1 VRVINRTSEIQCPRL
16 DDERGFTLIEMVVA
30 LAIGAIAFAALG
42 TVLVGGLKA
51 VAVQK
56 TRSRANDIATQGIE
70 DLQRF
75 DYNHLGLC
83 TPPPGTAPAGLS
95 DTVFLPNC
103 TSPTYEQPC
112 PLTTG
117 TVPASSYTCPN
128 TNIQYSVR
136 RYVAWADSS
145 HAVKRLAVFV
155 DWTDTVGNHEVA
167 QQSSLRAP
175 DAGSVVGLSPPSIGT
190 ISILVSGAP
199 ASSTNPVQLVNGIVA
214 SSVTFQASATGI
226 PDSVVVAF
234 STLVN
239 DQPTTSTLPLTT
251 SDNGATWSAV
261 LPSGSNQFT
270 FGAGTQYIT
279 FVAARSADGKVN
291 SLPSTSVVTF
301 VSCQSAGVNCS
312 APPSSPAFTITGVN
326 PTSPHIDSS
335 GTLCAPVTVTA
346 TTTNTTTSD
355 TVNVSFATLNGP
367 NTVQLT
373 STDGLHWSGA
383 LLPSAGYQFASGATN
398 LYLTAAQAYDPTAN
412 PPEYGSTAA
421 VQSPAITFGG
431 SCP

>member
-1 VRVINRTSEIQCPRL
+1 MQMRRARL
-16 DDERGFTLIEMVVA
+16 GEEDAFTLIEMVVA
-30 LAIGAIAFAALG
+30 LAVGAMAFAALG
-42 TVLVGGLKA
+42 GILLGGLKA

-56 TRSRANDIATQGIE
+56 TRTRANDIATQGIE

-83 TPPPGTAPAGLS
+83 AAPPGDAPTGLS

-112 PLTTG
+112 PLQAG
-117 TVPASSYTCPN
+117 TVPNSSYTCSAA
-128 TNIQYSVR
+128 NIQYSVR

-155 DWTDTVGNHEVA
+155 DWTDTVGKHEVA

-175 DAGSVVGLSPPSIGT
+175 DAGSVVGLPPPAFST
-190 ISILVSGAP
+190 VSILVDGAP
-199 ASSTNPVQLVNGIVA
+199 AGSSNQVKLVNGIVA
-214 SSVTFQASATGI
+214 SSVTFQATTTGI

-234 STLVN
+234 SSLVN
-239 DQPTTSTLPLTT
+239 DQPATSTLPLTT
-251 SDNGATWSAV
+251 LDGGSTWSAV
-261 LPSGSNQFT
+261 LPAGSSQFT

-279 FVAARSADGKVN
+279 FVVARSADGKVN
-291 SLPSTSVVTF
+291 SIPSTSVVTF
-301 VSCQSAGVNCS
+301 VNCQSGGVSCS
-312 APPSSPAFTITGVN
+312 TPPQAPGFAATNVSPS
-326 PTSPHIDSS
+326 SPHIDSS
-335 GTLCAPVTVTA
+335 GALCGTVAVTA

-355 TVNVSFATLNGP
+355 MVNVSFATLQGP
-367 NTVQLT
+367 YTVQLT
-373 STDGLHWSGA
+373 STNGSDWSGT
-383 LLPSAGYQFASGATN
+383 LSPSSGYRFAAGSTH
-398 LYLTAAQAYDPTAN
+398 LYLTAAQAYEPTAN